1 MNRERV
7 VFDTNVVVSGLLSNT
22 SRPARVVER
31 VLTHGQLLGSVDTL
45 RELMETL
52 LSPKFDRY
60 LPRTR
65 REALLD
71 RLARNVAI
79 IEIVQQVP
87 SAATPTTI
95 GFLSWR

>member
-1 MNRERV
+1 MAGEHIA
-7 VFDTNVVVSGLLSNT
+7 
-22 SRPARVVER
+22 PARVVER
-31 VLTHGQLLGSVDTL
+31 VLTHGQLLGSVDTH

-65 REALLD
+65 GEALLD
-71 RLARNVAI
+71 RLAPNVAI
-79 IEIVQQVP
+79 IGIVQQVP

-95 GFLSWR
+95 GFLVGGEPRGRRHRHG